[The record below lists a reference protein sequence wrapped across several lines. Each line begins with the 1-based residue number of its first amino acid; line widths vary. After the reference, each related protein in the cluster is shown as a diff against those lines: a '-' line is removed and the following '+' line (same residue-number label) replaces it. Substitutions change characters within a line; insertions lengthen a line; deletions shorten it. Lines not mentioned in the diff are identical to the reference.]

1 MKPTTTGYT
10 EMQPYHW
17 KWILYC
23 LTASLIVSGCK
34 LFKSSYPFKGKTIG
48 AIDKSNAIPAEELF
62 QMDHISAKK
71 YIGKEITISGL
82 RPSKIWM
89 EDTTAG
95 HTTCEFSFS
104 RVSDSGRIR
113 WKEVRLLFVSNPED
127 LRSEV
132 PTFLE
137 SPADTTFFSTMNIY
151 SNELSP
157 CFLKK
162 QGFFNCDTKLD
173 STGITCPFDPIDLYV
188 SGRVVFSGGDSAD
201 QFHPWY
207 LIATGLAN

>member
-1 MKPTTTGYT
+1 MPQKPSAQGDKI
-10 EMQPYHW
+10 MHPSPW
-17 KWILYC
+17 KWILC
-23 LTASLIVSGCK
+23 GLTASLFASGCE

-48 AIDKSNAIPAEELF
+48 AIDKSNAITAEELF
-62 QMDHISAKK
+62 QMDYKSGKE

-113 WKEVRLLFVSNPED
+113 WKEVRLLFVSNLED

-137 SPADTTFFSTMNIY
+137 SPTDTNFFQQRTYIPTS
-151 SNELSP
+151 SL
-157 CFLKK
+157 
-162 QGFFNCDTKLD
+162 
-173 STGITCPFDPIDLYV
+173 
-188 SGRVVFSGGDSAD
+188 
-201 QFHPWY
+201 
-207 LIATGLAN
+207 LAS

>member
-1 MKPTTTGYT
+1 
-10 EMQPYHW
+10 MQPYHW

-113 WKEVRLLFVSNPED
+113 CKEVRLLFVSNPED

-137 SPADTTFFSTMNIY
+137 SPADTTFFN
-151 SNELSP
+151 NEHIFQRALSLL
-157 CFLKK
+157 LKK
-162 QGFFNCDTKLD
+162 A
-173 STGITCPFDPIDLYV
+173 
-188 SGRVVFSGGDSAD
+188 RVF
-201 QFHPWY
+201 QLRH
-207 LIATGLAN
+207 